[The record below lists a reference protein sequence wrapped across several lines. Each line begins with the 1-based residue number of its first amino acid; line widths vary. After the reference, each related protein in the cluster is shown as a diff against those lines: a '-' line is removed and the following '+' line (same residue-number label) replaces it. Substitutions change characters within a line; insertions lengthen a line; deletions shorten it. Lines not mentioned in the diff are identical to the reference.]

1 MQEQSL
7 ERELEHRLIREAA
20 GGNRESAGELVRAH
34 QQSLYLYLV
43 RMTGN
48 HSHAEDLVQEAFVR
62 ALVHLDRFDPRFRFS
77 TWVFTI
83 ARRLYL
89 NAAAKRRPAYGSEF
103 IGHSADAR
111 EIHSPEDDGA
121 GDVLQSALLELPEV
135 QREIVILFHQQE
147 WKVSF
152 IAAYLGLPEGTVKS
166 HLHRGRRKMREFMQR
181 ASGSARGGARKGVGA

>member
-1 MQEQSL
+1 
-7 ERELEHRLIREAA
+7 
-20 GGNRESAGELVRAH
+20 
-34 QQSLYLYLV
+34 
-43 RMTGN
+43 MTGN
-48 HSHAEDLVQEAFVR
+48 HSQAEDLVQEAFVR

-89 NAAAKRRPAYGSEF
+89 NAAAKRRPAYGSDYVGE
-103 IGHSADAR
+103 SADTGVRGRSA
-111 EIHSPEDDGA
+111 ESETSDT
-121 GDVLQSALLELPEV
+121 LQSALLELPEV

-147 WKVSF
+147 WKVSL

-181 ASGSARGGARKGVGA
+181 ASGSSRGGARSGVGA